1 MPKLPTNAL
10 MESFDEYSKAIRKTR
25 PNFTRF
31 KDGNLIKNALRHIS
45 KFQVEM
51 LFLWF
56 LKEKIHMQPT
66 IGAALSKGII
76 EDFIKAS
83 RKEYGFYNKLDRLAR
98 QYANIKK
105 TNEEMKTEAG
115 EMVKALEKL
124 KDELAKKI
132 RPFSHRER
140 AKIAEEVA
148 TEERSERK

>member
-1 MPKLPTNAL
+1 MPKLPTNVL
-10 MESFDEYSKAIRKTR
+10 MESFEEYSKAIRKTK

-45 KFQVEM
+45 KFQIEM

-76 EDFIKAS
+76 DDFIKAG
-83 RKEYGFYNKLDRLAR
+83 RKEYGFYNKLDQLAR
-98 QYANIKK
+98 RHTGINKSDKEI
-105 TNEEMKTEAG
+105 KTEAD

-124 KDELAKKI
+124 KAELTKKI
-132 RPFSHRER
+132 RPFSHKER

-148 TEERSERK
+148 AEERKK

>member
-1 MPKLPTNAL
+1 MAKLPTNAL
-10 MESFDEYSKAIRKTR
+10 MESFEEYSKAIRKTK

-45 KFQVEM
+45 KFQIEM

-56 LKEKIHMQPT
+56 LKEKNHMQPT

-76 EDFIKAS
+76 TDFIKAS
-83 RKEYGFYNKLDRLAR
+83 QKEYGFYNKLDQLAR
-98 QYANIKK
+98 QYAKVKK
-105 TNEEMKTEAG
+105 GDEEMKTETG

-124 KDELAKKI
+124 KAELTRKV

-148 TEERSERK
+148 IEERKNE

>member
-1 MPKLPTNAL
+1 MPKLPTKVL
-10 MESFDEYSKAIRKTR
+10 MESFEEYSKAIRKTK

-45 KFQVEM
+45 KFQIEM

-76 EDFIKAS
+76 SDFIKAS
-83 RKEYGFYNKLDRLAR
+83 RKEYGFYNKLDQLAR

-105 TNEEMKTEAG
+105 GDEEIKTEAG

-124 KDELAKKI
+124 KAELIKKV

-148 TEERSERK
+148 AEERKQ

>member
-10 MESFDEYSKAIRKTR
+10 MELFDRYSKTIRQIK
-25 PNFTRF
+25 PSFTRF

-45 KFQVEM
+45 KFQTEM

-56 LKEKIHMQPT
+56 LKEKTHMQPT

-76 EDFIKAS
+76 DDFIKAS
-83 RKEYGFYNKLDRLAR
+83 RKEYGFYNKLDQLAR

-105 TNEEMKTEAG
+105 TDEEIKTEAD
-115 EMVKALEKL
+115 EMVKSLEKL
-124 KDELAKKI
+124 KAELTKKV

-148 TEERSERK
+148 VLERKK

>member
-10 MESFDEYSKAIRKTR
+10 MESFEEYSKAIRKTK

-76 EDFIKAS
+76 TDFIKAS
-83 RKEYGFYNKLDRLAR
+83 RKEYGFYNKLDQLAR
-98 QYANIKK
+98 RYANIKK
-105 TNEEMKTEAG
+105 GDEEMKTEAG
-115 EMVKALEKL
+115 EMIKALEKL
-124 KDELAKKI
+124 RADFSKKVK
-132 RPFSHRER
+132 PFSYRER
-140 AKIAEEVA
+140 ARIAEEISA
-148 TEERSERK
+148 QERKNE

>member
-10 MESFDEYSKAIRKTR
+10 MESFEGYSKAIRKTK

-45 KFQVEM
+45 KFQIEM

-66 IGAALSKGII
+66 IGAALSRGII
-76 EDFIKAS
+76 DDFIKAS
-83 RKEYGFYNKLDRLAR
+83 RKEYGFYNKLDQLAR
-98 QYANIKK
+98 QYADIRK
-105 TNEEMKTEAG
+105 TDKEMKTEAE

-124 KDELAKKI
+124 KAELAKKI

-140 AKIAEEVA
+140 AEIAEEVA
-148 TEERSERK
+148 ALERKK

>member
-1 MPKLPTNAL
+1 MPKLPTNVL
-10 MESFDEYSKAIRKTR
+10 MESFEEYSKAIRKTK

-45 KFQVEM
+45 KFQIEM

-56 LKEKIHMQPT
+56 LKEKSHMQPT

-76 EDFIKAS
+76 TDFIKAS
-83 RKEYGFYNKLDRLAR
+83 RKEYGFYNKLDQLAR
-98 QYANIKK
+98 RYANIKK
-105 TNEEMKTEAG
+105 GNEEMKTEAG

-124 KDELAKKI
+124 KAELTKKI

-148 TEERSERK
+148 VLERKK